1 MMILSDESLTH
12 FFVKKIRAMRKK
24 ILWLMMSLM
33 WAFNSP
39 VMAGTGASG
48 QEEEDPMQVFVG
60 KQVIDL
66 QMRDLEGQT
75 HRLSEYVGKGKWVL
89 IDFWASWCGPCR
101 AEMPELV
108 KVYKKFHAN
117 GFEVVGISLDD
128 DAEDWQKAVK
138 KMKLTW
144 HHLSDLAGWDSKA
157 VKTYKV
163 FGIPSN
169 LLVNPKGKIVASNI
183 ELEELTEKLAE
194 VLGE

>member
-1 MMILSDESLTH
+1 MMILNDESLTH

-24 ILWLMMSLM
+24 ILWLMVSLM

-128 DAEDWQKAVK
+128 DAEDWQKAIK

>member
-24 ILWLMMSLM
+24 ILWLMVSLM

>member
-1 MMILSDESLTH
+1 
-12 FFVKKIRAMRKK
+12 MRKK

-128 DAEDWQKAVK
+128 DAEDWQKAIK

>member
-24 ILWLMMSLM
+24 ILWLMVSLM

-194 VLGE
+194 GLGE